1 MRLIKDILIEK
12 MFMSL
17 KQQMNKFIRKHASEL
32 IEGLSNSCNFSAK
45 ITILKAKNSLGHNL
59 ME

>member
-17 KQQMNKFIRKHASEL
+17 KQQMNKFIRRHASEL

-45 ITILKAKNSLGHNL
+45 ITILKAKNS
-59 ME
+59 